1 QTNDSDNELLKYYDQ
16 HFPAANLT
24 QKDVENVLRAICD
37 CMAKGPGFWPK
48 RHSPGYYCVLRTI
61 VHMRDAVKNH
71 KEWLPNL
78 RQAVWSA
85 YCACFAH
92 GASGFTTD
100 VWSDLRQT
108 FKDLTFNEPNFAKQL
123 LQTIRKARIKA
134 DADERSLAVS
144 QMRSHTVSTML
155 DNLSD
160 EVALENTEEIQAL
173 YLDYVSHGGAEYDE
187 IRSYWAF
194 ALGCLGRK
202 LESSQSAPMSSSI
215 VHFYAKDDAFMRR
228 LLGALDSAA
237 SSDLSDDAADR
248 LDRVVTSF
256 GSALCATK
264 DVDFKYLFNDA
275 YQACFKLLSNKKT
288 SKSGG
293 FLLRRLTELA
303 ISKKYTLAD
312 TSSLSELVSGKAN
325 IDLIMQ
331 RPNKSDDEE
340 LTPEDEILKEAR
352 YELFQKLL
360 PSAATTVED
369 MASCMPLYVKL
380 LSVSFKQFVESI
392 EKMYFDNAKLK
403 LIQLNAAK
411 FQPAFILFIEECANA
426 LTKLDESVP
435 EDKQGDPLIY
445 GPVQKLAS
453 ILEKMIEKLYKSPG
467 KKIVHE
473 KVTQAKLFEVMQK
486 MVSSRSLCLLGAI
499 RGFDKEIFNWPA
511 LQDRFQENLDMLEA
525 FLNDNFTTIESVHY
539 GIGFA
544 VIPVDFILFMI
555 KNKPPT
561 VCKSMESLRKIIET
575 CLTSDIMVT
584 MMSGSE
590 ILSAEGLVLINL
602 LSNLMSATSVQTMLP
617 INKELYPLYI
627 SMCRKTNEYPESG
640 TSGIMIGLTTC
651 LGYSPDTVFQFLP
664 HFPLLLEFLQEQ
676 KTAGSQMFGA
686 LFVGLLQC
694 LQLSAKTEIPDQLAS
709 RVDQLISLS
718 EGEDTVQVQMV
729 QFIGTVCKLNSAK
742 SAEKMRDYLLSFLQ
756 GPYAAIALGGLASLA
771 ENQPQVMSGALDQ
784 LVTTAISNI
793 DLVALII
800 TTIDKGKFE
809 APKLMTSMCEIVNH
823 HLAQDSEA
831 NKLTSCL
838 ALMRR
843 VGVDSPQ
850 LLAERES
857 DIKHW
862 KSSPALLDACNHLL
876 DVIANRSLVGLEG
889 QITDQSDKIGGLER
903 DLSDTGHKVD
913 EVSGRVD
920 ETRDELGQVRGRVDA
935 TEGRVDELNV
945 AVGVLGEKVE
955 EIDLKTLSAA
965 PAWSREVSRL
975 INPESDT
982 DWRLLAQRLNFS
994 ADDIRAWATT
1004 ADPCM
1009 SMLAEFY
1016 TNNRAAEASK
1026 AVLQQLKEM
1035 NRLDAAAIVEAS
1047 ILNAESAA
1055 SDDPVEFTA
1064 PRNVF
1069 LSYQWGHQAE
1079 VKMLK
1084 QHLEKAGYRCWM
1096 DIGQMGGGDKLFS
1109 AIDAG
1114 IRSAK
1119 VVIACVTDKY
1129 SKSDNC
1135 RRELNLSVS
1144 LNKHLI
1150 PVQLERVS
1158 WPPEGAMGPL
1168 LTEYL
1173 YIRLFDR
1180 SGKASGSGGVFW
1192 PPDKF
1197 MELLVQ
1203 IRLAVAPD
1211 YDSVSAEYANW
1222 WQPPSA
1228 DETIVLPDRKEAS
1241 KTDAKAKD
1249 KFDSADSRDAPPA
1262 APQVFL
1268 SYQWSKQS
1276 EVKALYSRLCSLG
1289 FTCWMDIFQMGG
1301 GDSLYEKIDRGVRG
1315 CSVVVAF
1322 VTPKY
1327 AASPNCRREVSL
1339 ADAIRKPIV
1348 PVMLEKMAWPPEGP
1362 MSMPLTQLIYV
1373 QMYKDAEDQLT
1384 WRGEKFEELH
1394 ARLRQIVPAPAA
1406 EAAAGG
1412 QAKSGAEAAAG
1423 GQANS
1428 RAEAAS
1434 GGQTKSGAEAA
1445 AGGQVKSGAEAAAG
1459 GQANSRAEAA
1469 SGGQT
1474 KSGAEA
1480 AEAAEVGGPSSLP
1493 PLSEKKRE
1501 KLARVQSAAGRSKT
1515 CNVL

>member
-1 QTNDSDNELLKYYDQ
+1 MDAHFASLDLKSQTNDSDNELLKYYDQ

-71 KEWLPNL
+71 TEWLPNL

-123 LQTIRKARIKA
+123 LQTIPKARIEA
-134 DADERSLAVS
+134 EADERSLTVS

-160 EVALENTEEIQAL
+160 EVALDNTEEIQAL

-237 SSDLSDDAADR
+237 SSDLSDDAADK
-248 LDRVVTSF
+248 LDRVVTNF

-293 FLLRRLTELA
+293 FFLRRLTELA

-340 LTPEDEILKEAR
+340 LTPEDEILKKAR

-411 FQPAFILFIEECANA
+411 FQSAFILFIEECANA

-435 EDKQGDPLIY
+435 EEKQGDPLIY

-544 VIPVDFILFMI
+544 VIP

-602 LSNLMSATSVQTMLP
+602 LSNLMSATSVQTAQNFIHRCQIVRCCLST
-617 INKELYPLYI
+617 KSFYPLYV

-857 DIKHW
+857 DIKRW

-975 INPESDT
+975 MNPESDT

-1241 KTDAKAKD
+1241 KTDAKAKTS
-1249 KFDSADSRDAPPA
+1249 SADSRDAPPA

-1373 QMYKDAEDQLT
+1373 QMYKDADDQLT
-1384 WRGEKFEELH
+1384 WRGE
-1394 ARLRQIVPAPAA
+1394 
-1406 EAAAGG
+1406 
-1412 QAKSGAEAAAG
+1412 
-1423 GQANS
+1423 
-1428 RAEAAS
+1428 
-1434 GGQTKSGAEAA
+1434 
-1445 AGGQVKSGAEAAAG
+1445 
-1459 GQANSRAEAA
+1459 
-1469 SGGQT
+1469 
-1474 KSGAEA
+1474 
-1480 AEAAEVGGPSSLP
+1480 
-1493 PLSEKKRE
+1493 
-1501 KLARVQSAAGRSKT
+1501 
-1515 CNVL
+1515 